1 MTGPAINR
9 SHRAV
14 LRGTARGFSL
24 LEVMIALVVLSIGLL
39 GIAALQ
45 GVGLRS
51 SHGAYLASQAS
62 LLAYDMA
69 DRIRA
74 NPGERITYDA
84 HDHAAATADCDALP
98 ATPLAA
104 ADLAE
109 WACAVQELLP
119 SGRTTLASVDSL
131 LTTGAVTYTITVE
144 WRDQQA
150 ELDNADAEIPWTYTM
165 DVDI

>member
-1 MTGPAINR
+1 MTGPARNR
-9 SHRAV
+9 SHHAAQR
-14 LRGTARGFSL
+14 RTAGGFSL
-24 LEVMIALVVLSIGLL
+24 LEVLIALVVLSIGLL

-51 SHGAYLASQAS
+51 SHGAYLTSQAT

-74 NPGERITYDA
+74 NPGQRATYDA
-84 HDHAAATADCDALP
+84 HDHDVATAGCDTLP
-98 ATPLAA
+98 ATPLAV

-119 SGRTTLASVDSL
+119 AGRTTLASVNSL
-131 LTTGAVTYTITVE
+131 LTPGAVTYTITIE

-150 ELDNADAEIPWTYTM
+150 ELDNADAEVPWTYTM